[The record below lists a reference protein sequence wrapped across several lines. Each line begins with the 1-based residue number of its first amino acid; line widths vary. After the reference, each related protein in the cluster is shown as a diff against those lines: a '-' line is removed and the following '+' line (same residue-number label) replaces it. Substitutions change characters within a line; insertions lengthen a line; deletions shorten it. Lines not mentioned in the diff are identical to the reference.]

1 LTMRRIANAL
11 GVTWEEI
18 DEFRQAIEEKVAA

>member
-1 LTMRRIANAL
+1 MRRIAEAL
-11 GVTWEEI
+11 GVDWAEI

>member
-1 LTMRRIANAL
+1 MRRIAEAL
-11 GVTWEEI
+11 GVSWEEI